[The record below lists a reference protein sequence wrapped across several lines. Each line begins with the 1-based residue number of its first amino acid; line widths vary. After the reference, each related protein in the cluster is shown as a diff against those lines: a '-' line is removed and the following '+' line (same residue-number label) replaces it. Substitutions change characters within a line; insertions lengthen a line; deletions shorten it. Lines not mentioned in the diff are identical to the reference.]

1 MPSLKIAR
9 SAEDVPALPGLDE
22 DPEEVKKAAAKEAA
36 AKAKEAA
43 AKRRAE
49 SGREMPEDR

>member
-1 MPSLKIAR
+1 MNSH

-49 SGREMPEDR
+49 SGREMPEDK